1 MDIKN
6 VYLNKNKTWRIIVFI
21 CIYSFFLNLEG
32 LHNWAQQKN
41 VSKVILLLT
50 RFTDA
55 FNYFGQETGLN
66 VFRATLKRQF
76 AKVKPTDKATENF
89 AEKDT
94 DKITNKTTSQTPLPS
109 DGNGLGR
116 ELAAIDSDSSRRDS
130 AAVNAGLAQDIN
142 SDTEAEDLNSLVDQ
156 DVSENPKLLLL
167 GDSML
172 KSGLQMHLQT
182 NFAKNH
188 PEVEIVVKSQSGTGL
203 SRPEVYDWVDYVKS
217 LPAEYETMLIF
228 LGTNDAQNFIQN
240 KNVINFGSEEWIK
253 EYAFRLRAL
262 IDESCQKA
270 KKVYWVGSLR
280 MRSESFDRKMA
291 ILNSVAK
298 KEIERKKSCGQ
309 YIGVTNWLSKNAKY
323 ADHLELNKKSVK
335 IRMEDGI
342 HLSYWGA
349 QLFSQKLIEQI
360 AKNNEK

>member
-41 VSKVILLLT
+41 VSKAILLLT

-66 VFRATLKRQF
+66 FFRSTLKSQF
-76 AKVKPTDKATENF
+76 AKVKPTDGTTENI
-89 AEKDT
+89 AGIPT
-94 DKITNKTTSQTPLPS
+94 DKLTGNTPLPS
-109 DGNGLGR
+109 AGNGLGR
-116 ELAAIDSDSSRRDS
+116 ELAAIDSKGIKDD
-130 AAVNAGLAQDIN
+130 AAVVNAGIEQGIK
-142 SDTEAEDLNSLVDQ
+142 SDTIAENLNSLVDQ
-156 DVSENPKLLLL
+156 EVSASPKLLLL

-182 NFAKNH
+182 NFAKNY

-217 LPAEYETMLIF
+217 LSAEYETMLIF

-240 KNVINFGSEEWIK
+240 KSVITFGSEEWVK
-253 EYAFRLRAL
+253 EYALRLRAL

-280 MRSESFDRKMA
+280 MRSESFDKKMA

-323 ADHLELNKKSVK
+323 VDHLELNKKSVK

-349 QLFSQKLIEQI
+349 QLFTQKLIEQI
-360 AKNNEK
+360 AKKQ

>member
-32 LHNWAQQKN
+32 LHNWAQQKE
-41 VSKVILLLT
+41 VSKAILLLT

-66 VFRATLKRQF
+66 VFRTTLKSQF
-76 AKVKPTDKATENF
+76 SKIKPRDGFTENS
-89 AEKDT
+89 AGISKD
-94 DKITNKTTSQTPLPS
+94 KLAGIKNIASLSVPPS

-116 ELAAIDSDSSRRDS
+116 ELAAIDSNRIKDD
-130 AAVNAGLAQDIN
+130 AADVKTDI
-142 SDTEAEDLNSLVDQ
+142 DQGTKADAAAENLNSLVDQ
-156 DVSENPKLLLL
+156 EVSTSPKLLLL

-182 NFAKNH
+182 NFAKNY

-203 SRPEVYDWVDYVKS
+203 SRPEVYDWVDYIKS

-240 KNVINFGSEEWIK
+240 KSVITFGSEEWVK
-253 EYAFRLRAL
+253 EYALRLRTL

-280 MRSESFDRKMA
+280 MRSESFDKKMA

-323 ADHLELNKKSVK
+323 VDHLELNKKSVK

-349 QLFSQKLIEQI
+349 QLFTQKLIEQI
-360 AKNNEK
+360 AKKQ